1 LQTTLL
7 GLAIALILAL
17 IAALVGP
24 YFVDW
29 NQFRPQFEAEASRV
43 IGTPV
48 RVTGKLDALLLP
60 TPTLRLRD
68 VAVGGDNDPAKVRA
82 GKLDVE
88 FSLGALMRGEWR
100 ATELSLDGFALDL
113 GLDRQ
118 GRFQWPSTAG
128 RFNLGSLAIDRMNV
142 TGRIALHD
150 ASSGATLRIDDLTFS
165 GDVRALAGS
174 MRGEGSFML
183 LGARTPYRISS
194 GQSSDGK
201 GTRVHFTS
209 EPDERPLLADLD
221 GTLMFENTVPKFE
234 GALTLAR
241 PADAKSTDGSLPW
254 KLSSRVKASPSSAAF
269 EQVEAAYGPDDSALR
284 LTGGGDIRFGVSPSL
299 RLALSARQLDAD
311 RLLAKGANA
320 EPLPLLPALRTLV
333 TSMPVLPLPAQIEL
347 SSDQIA
353 LGGRPLQNVAA
364 ELRADDKSWTISK
377 LEMRAPGATRVT
389 ASGIISEPGP
399 SARFTG
405 PVSIESSDPDVLAAW
420 LQGRSDATYRN
431 QKPLRLRGE
440 AIVATDRIGIDGMKA
455 DVNGGAIEG
464 RIALLTVADGKTR
477 LEAALTATSLDVDAM
492 SSLAAVVAGP
502 QTAWPD
508 EGQLSLRAE
517 SAVLADKTVRPAAVS
532 VSYGPAKITLDRIE
546 IGDASSDLAISATG
560 SFDRAGGGG
569 NLGLYASSSSLA
581 RVGSFISAFAPALA
595 ERLTAVVDEPGPA
608 LMLVAA
614 SIGKAKDRSGGT
626 DADAT
631 LNIDAPQLKGT
642 ITLSTPNIDLARGF
656 DLAAL
661 RASEFKLETRLTAQ
675 QTATM
680 VTLLDLGRII
690 SPGDGPAKFES
701 SVTGVW
707 GAPLQL
713 KAKLT
718 GAGVDGDVQGTS
730 NPWGDQPTAALT
742 VGVRRADLAAMFG
755 LKPGSVQA
763 LGISLSSRLG
773 VVGNTFTFD
782 DVDATAGG
790 SRVRG
795 RLVLTRGEETGID
808 GEIGVDTLD
817 FAAVTGVAF
826 GAAGHDASAPLDRG
840 WLRGWRGKLAFQ
852 ALSGTLPGGTEL
864 RPVNGTIKG
873 DGQSLVLENLKAG
886 IGGGEAAI
894 DLDAR
899 QTAPGAAQG
908 TQGTSFKARVQL
920 TGVDGAALRYRSLAM
935 PDGKVALQ
943 MTLAGQGRSAA
954 GLTGALSG
962 AGTLTLTD
970 ARIAGLDPRA
980 FEVAMRASDSGQAT
994 DDIKL
999 RDIVE
1004 PVLATGR
1011 LTVPSAQIPFSIK
1024 DGRLKVEAATL
1035 DTKRARVAIAGG
1047 YDLLADQADLRAV
1060 MSPVTT
1066 RPINGR
1072 PEIRI
1077 DLNGSPDGMARAV
1090 DVAALSSWLGMRA
1103 IDRETRRLDQL
1114 ERGVAPGSETDEL
1127 WDEELPTAEPI
1138 PSSEVKVPN
1147 RDPRRKG
1154 SGAKAVPGPAAP
1166 PRAPVAVSPP
1176 ASLSPS
1182 AASPP
1187 SGSTL
1192 VQPLPP
1198 PIDIKPA
1205 PGAMRVPKQ
1214 RPAMPAGTF

>member
-1 LQTTLL
+1 MQTTLL

-17 IAALVGP
+17 LAALIGP

-68 VAVGGDNDPAKVRA
+68 VAVGGDNDPAKIRA

-100 ATELSLDGFALDL
+100 ATELSLDGFALDI

-118 GRFQWPSTAG
+118 GRFQWPSAAG

-142 TGRIALHD
+142 AGRIALHD
-150 ASSGATLRIDDLTFS
+150 ASSGATLRIDDLKFS

-174 MRGEGSFML
+174 IRGEGSFTL

-194 GQSSDGK
+194 GQSNDGK
-201 GTRVHFTS
+201 GTRVHFTA
-209 EPDERPLLADLD
+209 EPGERPLLADLD
-221 GTLMFENTVPKFE
+221 GTLTFENTVPRFE
-234 GALTLAR
+234 GALMLAR
-241 PADAKSTDGSLPW
+241 PADVKPTDDRLPW
-254 KLSSRVKASPSSAAF
+254 KLSSRVKASPVSATF
-269 EQVEAAYGPDDSALR
+269 EQVEAAYGPDDNALR

-311 RLLAKGANA
+311 RLLVKGANA
-320 EPLPLLPALRTLV
+320 EPLQLLPALRTLV

-347 SSDQIA
+347 NSDQIA

-364 ELRADDKSWTISK
+364 DLRADDKSWTIAK

-389 ASGIISEPGP
+389 ANGTISEPGP

-405 PVSIESSDPDVLAAW
+405 PVSIESSDPDVLTAW
-420 LQGRSDATYRN
+420 LQGRGDATYRN
-431 QKPLRLRGE
+431 QKPLRVRGE
-440 AIVATDRIGIDGMKA
+440 AIVAADRIGLDGMKA
-455 DVNGGAIEG
+455 EINGGAIDG
-464 RIALLTVADGKTR
+464 RIALLTIADGKTR
-477 LEAALTATSLDVDAM
+477 LEAALTAASFDVDAM
-492 SSLAAVVAGP
+492 SSLASVLAGP
-502 QTAWPD
+502 QSAWPD
-508 EGQLSLRAE
+508 EGQFTLRAE
-517 SAVLADKTVRPAAVS
+517 SAVLAGKTVRPAAVS
-532 VSYGPAKITLDRIE
+532 LSYGPAKIALDRIE
-546 IGDASSDLAISATG
+546 IGDATSDLAISATG
-560 SFDRAGGGG
+560 SFDRAEGGG

-581 RVGSFISAFAPALA
+581 RVGSFIAPFAPALA
-595 ERLTAVVDEPGPA
+595 ERLAAVAEEPGPA

-614 SIGKAKDRSGGT
+614 SIGKAKDRSGRTG
-626 DADAT
+626 ADAV
-631 LNIDAPQLKGT
+631 LNIDAPQIKGT
-642 ITLSTPNIDLARGF
+642 ITLSGTPNIDLARVG

-661 RASEFKLETRLTAQ
+661 RGNEFKLETRLTAK

-690 SPGDGPAKFES
+690 SPGDGPAQFES
-701 SVTGVW
+701 LVTGTW

-718 GAGVDGDVQGTS
+718 GAGLDGDIQGTG
-730 NPWGDQPTAALT
+730 NPWAEHPAAALT
-742 VGVRRADLAAMFG
+742 VAVRRVDLAALFD
-755 LKPGSVQA
+755 LKPASVPS
-763 LGISLSSRLG
+763 LGVSLSSRIG
-773 VVGNTFTFD
+773 VAGNTFTFD
-782 DVDATAGG
+782 DLDATAGG

-795 RLVLTRGEETGID
+795 RLVLTRGDEIGVD
-808 GEIGVDTLD
+808 GEIGLDTLD
-817 FAAVTGVAF
+817 LAAVTGVAF

-852 ALSGTLPGGTEL
+852 ALSGALPGGGEL
-864 RPVNGTIKG
+864 RPVSGTLKG
-873 DGQSLVLENLKAG
+873 DGQSLVLESVKAG

-894 DLDAR
+894 DLNAR
-899 QTAPGAAQG
+899 QTAPGGAQG
-908 TQGTSFKARVQL
+908 SQGTSFSARVQL

-943 MTLAGQGRSAA
+943 MTFAGQGRSAA

-962 AGTLTLTD
+962 AGTLTLME

-980 FEVAMRASDSGQAT
+980 FEVAMRASDGGQAT

-1004 PVLATGR
+1004 PVLIAGT

-1024 DGRLKVEAATL
+1024 DGRLRVEAATL
-1035 DTKRARVAIAGG
+1035 DAKRARVALAGG

-1072 PEIRI
+1072 PEIRV

-1114 ERGVAPGSETDEL
+1114 ERGVAPGPETDEL
-1127 WDEELPTAEPI
+1127 WDEELPAAEPI
-1138 PSSEVKVPN
+1138 PPSEVKIPN

-1154 SGAKAVPGPAAP
+1154 AGAKAAVPGTPAA

-1176 ASLSPS
+1176 PNPPPL
-1182 AASPP
+1182 SPP
-1187 SGSTL
+1187 SGGTL
-1192 VQPLPP
+1192 VLPLPP

-1205 PGAMRVPKQ
+1205 PGAMRMQKQ
-1214 RPAMPAGTF
+1214 RPAAPAGTF